1 MINVESVR
9 RIGRIWAQGK
19 LGLAEAQEITV
30 LEINSQC
37 GAVNSQGLLPQK
49 QFEEKPSMTN
59 HKRTHKRME
68 EGTQEGGTT
77 TQE

>member
-1 MINVESVR
+1 MINVESVS
-9 RIGRIWAQGK
+9 RIGRICAQGK

-49 QFEEKPSMTN
+49 QFEEKPCT
-59 HKRTHKRME
+59 
-68 EGTQEGGTT
+68 
-77 TQE
+77 